1 MQITMEQLSKIFI
14 SVENEIGTTKLT
26 LLSLDAIN
34 SAARFLKVKDVGDF
48 MKKYEELVMNIRNT
62 KPRMAIIIYYFSITL
77 ECLIENKDSFKTLE
91 DVYSFLEKKTIEI
104 SKEIEADLLQVQKI
118 GSSLVQDNDVILI
131 HDHSSTILGTIVE
144 AKKAGKKFSV
154 IVWEQKQ
161 DTTEKII
168 YFLQQNNIDLQVIPE
183 YMLSH
188 IEHKITKFF
197 VWGLSFNNEFNF
209 VGAPGTNEIVSEF
222 FHAKKEIYMF
232 MTTKKY
238 SLWVSEEA
246 SDYRYKIKE
255 VTGLVDPK
263 VKPYQRL
270 KFSHD
275 RIPIDLFTGLVTEQW
290 ILTPQETKD
299 EYTKLYAQSEIWRD
313 TYFSKK

>member
-1 MQITMEQLSKIFI
+1 MQTTMEQLSKILI
-14 SVENEIGTTKLT
+14 SIENEIGTTNLT

-34 SAARFLKVKDVGDF
+34 TAVRFLKVNDVDDF

-77 ECLIENKDSFKTLE
+77 EWLVENQDSFKNME
-91 DVYSFLEKKTIEI
+91 DVYNFLEQKTKQI
-104 SKEIEADLLQVQKI
+104 SNEIETDLSKIQKI
-118 GSSLVQDNDVILI
+118 WANLVQDQDIILI
-131 HDHSSTILGTIVE
+131 HDHSSTILGTLVE
-144 AKKAGKKFSV
+144 AKKSGKNFSV

-168 YFLQQNNIDLQVIPE
+168 YFLQQNDIDLQVIPE

-197 VWGLSFNNEFNF
+197 VWWLSFNNEFNF
-209 VGAPGTNEIVSEF
+209 VWAPGTNEIVSEF

-238 SLWVSEEA
+238 SLWIAKEA
-246 SDYRYKIKE
+246 VDYRYKIKE
-255 VTGLVDPK
+255 VKWLVDPK
-263 VKPYQRL
+263 VQSYQRL

-290 ILTPQETKD
+290 ILTPKETKE

-313 TYFSKK
+313 TYFS